1 MPQHGKQERK
11 RRFYSRSEQ
20 RLQNTLLV
28 VTAEGVELS
37 RGSVLDPLVA
47 DAQRVHGHLAA
58 AGIEKCRDGLADA
71 PAQGTVLDR
80 DHMAELGTD
89 LGQQGFVERFD
100 EAQVVMRHA
109 HALLRGA
116 FRGTGGSVAD
126 RPDRHQRHVRTF
138 AEPPAPADGQ
148 RFEGTPRHRRPAPLP
163 RG

>member
-1 MPQHGKQERK
+1 MP
-11 RRFYSRSEQ
+11 SECTATSQ
-20 RLQNTLLV
+20 PRALKSA
-28 VTAEGVELS
+28 VT
-37 RGSVLDPLVA
+37 
-47 DAQRVHGHLAA
+47 
-58 AGIEKCRDGLADA
+58 GLADA

-116 FRGTGGSVAD
+116 FPARSAALPTVPTVTSATSVPSRSLRPRPTGSASK
-126 RPDRHQRHVRTF
+126 
-138 AEPPAPADGQ
+138 
-148 RFEGTPRHRRPAPLP
+148 GTPRHRRPAPLP

>member
-1 MPQHGKQERK
+1 MP
-11 RRFYSRSEQ
+11 SECTATSQ
-20 RLQNTLLV
+20 PRALKNA
-28 VTAEGVELS
+28 VTAS
-37 RGSVLDPLVA
+37 PTP
-47 DAQRVHGHLAA
+47 
-58 AGIEKCRDGLADA
+58 

-89 LGQQGFVERFD
+89 PGQQGLVERFG

-109 HALLRGA
+109 HALRRGA

-138 AEPPAPADGQ
+138 AEPPSPADGQ
-148 RFEGTPRHRRPAPLP
+148 RLEGNARHRRPAPLP

>member
-1 MPQHGKQERK
+1 MPQHGKQGWTVLFPRG
-11 RRFYSRSEQ
+11 EQ
-20 RLQNTLLV
+20 RPQDTLLV

-47 DAQRVHGHLAA
+47 DAQRVYGHLAA

-89 LGQQGFVERFD
+89 PGQQGLVERFG

-109 HALLRGA
+109 HALRRGA
-116 FRGTGGSVAD
+116 FRGTGGSAAD
-126 RPDRHQRHVRTF
+126 
-138 AEPPAPADGQ
+138 
-148 RFEGTPRHRRPAPLP
+148 RHRRPAPLP